1 MTDEEKL
8 FDRYV
13 DYVLI
18 PTVVQVS
25 KFENNTRSGVYENE
39 SQRDRRIRKE
49 ATEVDFI
56 DVTDEP
62 DEGVQTGQI
71 SGT

>member
-1 MTDEEKL
+1 M
-8 FDRYV
+8 
-13 DYVLI
+13 
-18 PTVVQVS
+18 P
-25 KFENNTRSGVYENE
+25 RSGENE
-39 SQRDRRIRKE
+39 SERDRRILRE
-49 ATEVDFI
+49 ATEVSFT

>member
-1 MTDEEKL
+1 MTDDEKA

-13 DYVLI
+13 DFVLLPGVI
-18 PTVVQVS
+18 RS
-25 KFENNTRSGVYENE
+25 YKFKDKE
-39 SQRDRRIRKE
+39 SADGNDSEADRRVLRE
-49 ATEVDFI
+49 ATEVDFT

-71 SGT
+71 SGS